1 MESVRAFNTNLYL
14 RRQARQAN
22 TAEVTAFIV
31 ATSHSSCLL
40 DCCFKLRCATFALST
55 VLLPACLSARPVLT
69 GKSCAVGKQFVP
81 FILLRRR
88 RRGGGVEFA
97 SCIRTLSAHT
107 PHARAIGS
115 E

>member
-1 MESVRAFNTNLYL
+1 MLAGLLLQVALRNVRALHGPA
-14 RRQARQAN
+14 AR
-22 TAEVTAFIV
+22 
-31 ATSHSSCLL
+31 
-40 DCCFKLRCATFALST
+40 
-55 VLLPACLSARPVLT
+55 LPAHPVLT

-88 RRGGGVEFA
+88 RRSGGGGVEFA
-97 SCIRTLSAHT
+97 SCIRILSAHT